1 MGTVVRQRSLRL
13 MWVVP
18 ALALCAAASGACGQK
33 VLAKTPDRPV
43 ALTTPAPPDRVL
55 TPVSIDPT
63 PTPVPVET
71 PVPVVP
77 TRPTGGRG
85 TPPPPTPTP
94 TTTPTPDPPAPPVL
108 QTSSS
113 PADLQKRASARLL
126 WAETSLKN
134 VSRDTLS
141 KDAQAQYDSAESFV
155 LLDRTAM
162 TAKNFIY
169 AHFCADKAATLL
181 SLLVK

>member
-1 MGTVVRQRSLRL
+1 VRQRSLKL

-33 VLAKTPDRPV
+33 VQAKTPDRPV

-55 TPVSIDPT
+55 IPVSIDPT

-85 TPPPPTPTP
+85 TQPPPTPPP
-94 TTTPTPDPPAPPVL
+94 TTTPVPDPPAPPVL
-108 QTSSS
+108 QTGSSL
-113 PADLQKRASARLL
+113 AQLERGAKERLDL
-126 WAETSLKN
+126 AEKSLKRLN
-134 VSRDTLS
+134 RDTLS
-141 KDAQAQYDSAESFV
+141 TDAKAQYDSAESFIR
-155 LLDRTAM
+155 LANNAM
-162 TAKNFIY
+162 IAKNFIY
-169 AHFCADKAATLL
+169 AHFCADKAATLAG
-181 SLLVK
+181 LLVK

>member
-1 MGTVVRQRSLRL
+1 MRTVVRQRSLKV

-18 ALALCAAASGACGQK
+18 ALALCAAAAGACGQK
-33 VLAKTPDRPV
+33 VEAKTPDRPV

-55 TPVSIDPT
+55 TAVSIDPT

-71 PVPVVP
+71 PAPVVP
-77 TRPTGGRG
+77 NRPTGGRG
-85 TPPPPTPTP
+85 TPPPPTPP
-94 TTTPTPDPPAPPVL
+94 ATTTPPPGPPAPPVL

-113 PADLQKRASARLL
+113 PVDLERRAKERLG
-126 WAETSLKN
+126 WAETALKN
-134 VSRDTLS
+134 LSRDRLS
-141 KDAQAQYDSAESFV
+141 KEAQAQYDSAESFV
-155 LLDRTAM
+155 RLARNAV

-181 SLLVK
+181 SLLV